1 MARTCFFSF
10 RYRNVF
16 RVNQIRSMPNI
27 IGNAA
32 AGFKDSSLWEDAKKS
47 ETRIKKM
54 IDDALHGTSV
64 TVVCITYGIST
75 REWINYEID
84 KSLDLGNG
92 LLGIQIHHLADP
104 SFPDDRVGAAP
115 SQIEKKGFKIYKY
128 TNKDKLAQHIE
139 EAAKLAGR

>member
-47 ETRIKKM
+47 EARIKKM
-54 IDDALHGTSV
+54 IDDALQGTSV
-64 TVVCITYGIST
+64 TVVCITYGINT

-84 KSLDLGNG
+84 ESLDRGNG

-104 SFPDDRVGAAP
+104 NFPDDRVGAAP
-115 SQIEKKGFKIYKY
+115 SQIEKNGFKIYNY
-128 TNKDKLAQHIE
+128 TNKDKLAQRIE

>member
-27 IGNAA
+27 IGNTA
-32 AGFKDSSLWEDAKKS
+32 AGFEDRSLWENAKKS
-47 ETRIKKM
+47 EARIKKM
-54 IDDALHGTSV
+54 IDDALVGTSV

-84 KSLDLGNG
+84 QSVKCGNG
-92 LLGIQIHHLADP
+92 LVGIKIHHLIDP

-115 SQIEKKGFKIYKY
+115 SQIAKNGFKTYKY
-128 TNKDKLAQHIE
+128 STKENLAKHIE

>member
-27 IGNAA
+27 IGNAS
-32 AGFKDSSLWEDAKKS
+32 AGFKDASLWEDAKKS
-47 ETRIKKM
+47 EKRIKEM
-54 IDDALHGTSV
+54 IDKALLGTSV
-64 TVVCITYGIST
+64 TVICITYGISQ

-84 KSLDLGNG
+84 ESIKCGNG
-92 LLGIQIHHLADP
+92 LVGIQLHHLSDP

-115 SQIEKKGFKIYKY
+115 SQIASNGFKTYQY
-128 TNKDKLAQHIE
+128 TNKENLAKHIE
-139 EAAKLAGR
+139 EAAKIAGR

>member
-27 IGNAA
+27 VGASA
-32 AGFKDSSLWEDAKKS
+32 AGFTDRSLWEDAKKS

-54 IDDALHGTSV
+54 IDDALKGTSV
-64 TVVCITYGIST
+64 TVVCITHGISN
-75 REWINYEID
+75 REWINYEMD
-84 KSLDLGNG
+84 QSLERGNG
-92 LLGIQIHHLADP
+92 LVGIQLHHLTDP

-115 SQIEKKGFKIYKY
+115 TQIAKNSFKTYKY
-128 TNKDKLAQHIE
+128 TNKENLAKHIE

>member
-54 IDDALHGTSV
+54 IDDALQGTSV

-84 KSLDLGNG
+84 ESLDRGNG
-92 LLGIQIHHLADP
+92 LLGIQIHHLAD
-104 SFPDDRVGAAP
+104 SNFPDDRVGAAP
-115 SQIEKKGFKIYKY
+115 SQIKKNGFKIYNY
-128 TNKDKLAQHIE
+128 TNKDKLAQRIE

>member
-47 ETRIKKM
+47 KTRIKKM
-54 IDDALHGTSV
+54 IDDALQGTSV
-64 TVVCITYGIST
+64 TVICITYGIST

-84 KSLDLGNG
+84 QSVDRGNG
-92 LLGIQIHHLADP
+92 LLGIQIHHLTDP

-115 SQIEKKGFKIYKY
+115 SQIEKNGFKIYEY
-128 TNKDKLAQHIE
+128 TNKDSLAKHIE